1 MSWRVVGAVWRQ
13 SARWCRW
20 VRADSRH
27 GVRVFRQNLV
37 HTCRAVRMR
46 RGGHSEWRRVRWTL
60 NMGERATLEVDGG
73 PVEVTSLNDVIYPV
87 TGFRKGEVLDYYV
100 KISEHLLPHLRERPI
115 KLKLFWEGT
124 MRPPRDERDAPPD
137 FLPKWMETA
146 EIARAHEDADM
157 EFALVNDVRSL
168 LWL

>member
-1 MSWRVVGAVWRQ
+1 
-13 SARWCRW
+13 
-20 VRADSRH
+20 
-27 GVRVFRQNLV
+27 
-37 HTCRAVRMR
+37 
-46 RGGHSEWRRVRWTL
+46 
-60 NMGERATLEVDGG
+60 MGERATLEVDGG

-168 LWL
+168 LWLVNHKNYEFHPFLAKAPISRTRTRSCSISIQDIQRTCSMLRGSHCT